1 MKRWRVAV
9 PVLVSVVAVAG
20 VVTGVSL
27 AAGGGQ
33 RKPPT
38 PPAEAHFTGNQI
50 ALTRSVVCPQKAG
63 RVPAAR
69 LAAFRPVTVVT
80 CGQDVRR
87 YPGDGQWTV
96 DVRRL
101 ATGHIA
107 PLHAALQRPDARPT
121 TGACAAMLVVAPT
134 MILVDAAGRQLVPAP
149 PLDECG
155 QPQRAVLSAF
165 EAVSWREV
173 SVRKVRQVVT
183 PQAEAS
189 ECPQDFKNMTYLEA
203 LMHAKSSPGGP
214 IFDPAPRSVRICLY
228 QVDAA
233 APESG
238 SFDRSVT
245 LSRSA
250 TVQLL
255 AAMSRPGHPGACPV
269 VPAFAAV
276 MSGGDWATVELGGCW
291 RVAQGSSMGTA
302 DPQVVGRLLSGN

>member
-1 MKRWRVAV
+1 
-9 PVLVSVVAVAG
+9 
-20 VVTGVSL
+20 
-27 AAGGGQ
+27 
-33 RKPPT
+33 
-38 PPAEAHFTGNQI
+38 
-50 ALTRSVVCPQKAG
+50 
-63 RVPAAR
+63 
-69 LAAFRPVTVVT
+69 
-80 CGQDVRR
+80 
-87 YPGDGQWTV
+87 
-96 DVRRL
+96 
-101 ATGHIA
+101 
-107 PLHAALQRPDARPT
+107 
-121 TGACAAMLVVAPT
+121 
-134 MILVDAAGRQLVPAP
+134 
-149 PLDECG
+149 
-155 QPQRAVLSAF
+155 
-165 EAVSWREV
+165 
-173 SVRKVRQVVT
+173 VVT

-276 MSGGDWATVELGGCW
+276 MSGGAWATVELGGCW
-291 RVAQGSSMGTA
+291 RVAQGSSLGTA
-302 DPQVVGRLLSGN
+302 VPRVVGRLLSGN